1 MKVLHELG
9 ALAICWATLSTHHMM
24 RTMSSLQ
31 TPWFYRKLMDAVE
44 LRTQEYGMKAFEVIE
59 HDMPKH
65 IATSMRRG
73 RDEDVVRARP
83 H

>member
-1 MKVLHELG
+1 M
-9 ALAICWATLSTHHMM
+9 
-24 RTMSSLQ
+24 Q